1 MGRCEA
7 GAVEGGDLPMRAWAC
22 AVVVALLVPA
32 AAAGGALSQTVPEG
46 QSGGQ
51 SAGQCGKTD
60 FEAVVND
67 AGAALRD
74 LTQQNLP
81 VLQGKLRQLK
91 DKRSWSNDDF
101 LKRAEPLVRDE
112 TVAGF
117 DKKSEELVARI
128 TGGGGHAE
136 TTSAAPDCTLLTS
149 LKGDLKLLVETQQ
162 AKWTHMLGRVDQE
175 LGK

>member
-1 MGRCEA
+1 
-7 GAVEGGDLPMRAWAC
+7 MRAWAC
-22 AVVVALLVPA
+22 AVVVALLAPA
-32 AAAGGALSQTVPEG
+32 VAAGSALSQTVVPGG
-46 QSGGQ
+46 QAGGQ
-51 SAGQCGKTD
+51 SAGQCGKAD

-101 LKRAEPLVRDE
+101 LKQADPLVRDE

-128 TGGGGHAE
+128 TGGGGQAE
-136 TTSAAPDCTLLTS
+136 TASAAPDCTLLTS

-162 AKWTHMLGRVDQE
+162 AKWTHMLGKVDAE